1 MITNRIVI
9 TCAFAMTIIGEPVHA
24 QDLSRYRT
32 FELGAG
38 VAAIAASTGVA
49 ASDARTI
56 YERPALVR
64 SLEWR
69 PSRWT
74 PGSTAESTD
83 PVDRITFS
91 FYNDQ
96 LFQIVVDY
104 DRERT
109 EGMTD
114 ADMTEAI
121 AAIYGPGLKAPRAAA
136 RGKSQ
141 VEIESGTAVAQW
153 ADAKRAVVLYRTSS
167 YREAYR
173 LLVTDAAV
181 ANRARTG
188 ASESLRLDELDA
200 PRREVE
206 RQKKERDDARAAAE
220 KARHANKEQF
230 IP

>member
-32 FELGAG
+32 FELGTG
-38 VAAIAASTGVA
+38 VAVIAASTGVA

-56 YERPALVR
+56 YERPALVQ

-69 PSRWT
+69 PARWT
-74 PGSTAESTD
+74 AGSTD

-114 ADMTEAI
+114 GDMTEAI
-121 AAIYGPGLKAPRAAA
+121 AAIYGPGLKAPRASA

-141 VEIESGTAVAQW
+141 LEVESGTAVAQW
-153 ADAKRAVVLYRTSS
+153 ADAKRAIVLYRTSS
-167 YREAYR
+167 YRQAYR

-181 ANRARTG
+181 ASRARTG

-200 PRREVE
+200 PRREIE

-220 KARHANKEQF
+220 KARRANKEQF

>member
-38 VAAIAASTGVA
+38 VAAVSASTGVA

-74 PGSTAESTD
+74 PGSAAESMD

-121 AAIYGPGLKAPRAAA
+121 AAIYGPGLKAPRASAH
-136 RGKSQ
+136 GKSQ

-173 LLVTDAAV
+173 LLVTDTAV
-181 ANRARTG
+181 AIRARTG

-200 PRREVE
+200 PRREIE

-220 KARHANKEQF
+220 KARRANKEQF